1 MKTLEQLRDEKFR
14 DPETAAQI
22 SSSSHYFAFCEGFAY
37 RDELANDQ
45 LEKMTKALQV
55 AREALKAINKEE
67 LDNQRPGGGYSKSA
81 SLSYETLTEINKI
94 LKGLK

>member
-55 AREALKAINKEE
+55 MREALNWYSSHDKEMTSEWAKSGIWRQAKKALADVE
-67 LDNQRPGGGYSKSA
+67 
-81 SLSYETLTEINKI
+81 KI
-94 LKGLK
+94 LEGLK